1 MRRSRIRVLPALLA
15 ALALVVAAQPAGAF
29 LPSLGEPADFSLEGT
44 PCRLIEVP
52 AADPV
57 GTGPCDGVRPGAL
70 VQTPSGSCT
79 LNFLFRGS
87 DGGRYIGTAGH
98 CILDEEGE
106 TLEEEDETVER
117 SWAAGSGPVAR
128 DASGDRIG
136 EFAYAVLGDPKD
148 FALIRIDD
156 GVSAD
161 PQMCHFG
168 GPTGMNRTTPTAPV
182 VLNHYGRGVIVGDVV
197 PGRTALAATGM
208 PSRDT
213 VQALGAVVPG
223 DSGSGIVS
231 DDGRAVGVVV
241 TVGVS
246 FGIVGG
252 QPVVGDVGVTRI
264 GPQKDRAEV
273 VLGIGLSL
281 RTAPSL

>member
-1 MRRSRIRVLPALLA
+1 MIRVVPALLA
-15 ALALVVAAQPAGAF
+15 ALALSVAAQPAGA
-29 LPSLGEPADFSLEGT
+29 LVPSLGGAADSSLEGE
-44 PCRLIEVP
+44 PCRLIGVP

-57 GTGPCDGVRPGAL
+57 GTGPCSGVRPGAL
-70 VQTPSGSCT
+70 VQTPLGSCT
-79 LNFLFRGS
+79 LNFLFAGS
-87 DGGRYIGTAGH
+87 DGQRYIGTAGH
-98 CILDEEGE
+98 CILDDEE
-106 TLEEEDETVER
+106 ER
-117 SWAAGSGPVAR
+117 SWGAGLGPAAM

-136 EFAYAVLGDPKD
+136 EFAYAVLDDPKD
-148 FALIRIDD
+148 FALIRLDA
-156 GVSAD
+156 GVPAD

-168 GPTGMNRTTPTAPV
+168 GPTGLNRDAPTEPV
-182 VLNHYGRGVIVGDVV
+182 VLNHYGRGVVVGDVV

-213 VQALGAVVPG
+213 VEAIGAVVPG

-246 FGIVGG
+246 VGIAGG

-264 GPQKDRAEV
+264 GPQKDRAEA
-273 VLGIGLSL
+273 VLDIDLNL

>member
-1 MRRSRIRVLPALLA
+1 MRRSMIRVLPALLA
-15 ALALVVAAQPAGAF
+15 ALALVAAAQPAGAL

-57 GTGPCDGVRPGAL
+57 GTGPCDGVRPGGL
-70 VQTPSGSCT
+70 VQTPIGSCT

-87 DGGRYIGTAGH
+87 DGRRYIGTAGH
-98 CILDEEGE
+98 CILEEAGQ
-106 TLEEEDETVER
+106 ER
-117 SWAAGSGPVAR
+117 SWAAGAGPVAR

-148 FALIRIDD
+148 FALIRIDA

-168 GPTGMNRTTPTAPV
+168 GPTGMNRTTPTEPV
-182 VLNHYGRGVIVGDVV
+182 VLNHYGRGIVVGDVV

-213 VQALGAVVPG
+213 VQAIGAVVPG